1 MIGESHV
8 KTFQGYDLECIEDIN
23 RGAFIVEPY
32 IVTKNINKN
41 DDIWVDLLVNKC
53 IKGKVLPRH
62 DRFIEVDL
70 GWSSSQ
76 TKVVADCVKVVD
88 KASKDATWLLN
99 GEIVNVRIHHTDIGS
114 KTMIVHPIT
123 GELY

>member
-1 MIGESHV
+1 M
-8 KTFQGYDLECIEDIN
+8 
-23 RGAFIVEPY
+23 
-32 IVTKNINKN
+32 
-41 DDIWVDLLVNKC
+41 
-53 IKGKVLPRH
+53 
-62 DRFIEVDL
+62 
-70 GWSSSQ
+70 
-76 TKVVADCVKVVD
+76 ADCVKVVD